1 MRITTESTDAPSLRA
16 QTVAAQSQ
24 HSASGTLIIN
34 ADDWGRD
41 RETTDRIFECW
52 AMGSLSSASA
62 MVYMED
68 SERSAGISRER
79 QVDCGLHLNF
89 TTPFSD
95 TNAPSRLRE
104 HQERIT
110 RYLRRNKFAR
120 TVFHPG
126 LSSSFEYVVSAQIEE
141 YEKLFGQLPR
151 RYDGHHHMHLCANV
165 LFSKLI
171 PARAIV
177 RRNFSFRPSEKG
189 SLNRQYRRM
198 IDGLLA
204 RRFRLTDYFF
214 SLPPLEPPSRID
226 EILSVSERSVVE
238 LETHPINPQEYLYLT
253 GELLRKRDVSSIA
266 RAYMWGENQSF
277 A

>member
-1 MRITTESTDAPSLRA
+1 
-16 QTVAAQSQ
+16 
-24 HSASGTLIIN
+24 
-34 ADDWGRD
+34 
-41 RETTDRIFECW
+41 
-52 AMGSLSSASA
+52 MGSLSSASA

-141 YEKLFGQLPR
+141 YERLFGQLPL

-165 LFSKLI
+165 LLGGLL
-171 PARAIV
+171 PTGAIV
-177 RRNFSFRPSEKG
+177 RRNFSFAPGEKSG
-189 SLNRQYRRM
+189 INRIYRKWQDR
-198 IDGLLA
+198 IIERNHPVA
-204 RRFRLTDYFF
+204 RYFF
-214 SLPPLEPPSRID
+214 SIEPLERPDRLTRILD
-226 EILSVSERSVVE
+226 LAKNSLVE
-238 LETHPINPQEYLYLT
+238 LETHPANLQEFQFLT
-253 GELLRKRDVSSIA
+253 G
-266 RAYMWGENQSF
+266 GEFNRRS
-277 A
+277 APVGVMSRYEVGKG